1 MCINRVNYHQISL
14 LRGQHAF
21 GFDVSGLYFR
31 LASTYTF
38 WRWSGSVH
46 KTRFLA
52 SGLPANLNNIVL
64 SPLVAMKHLKHGF
77 RSALGFSRAQAS
89 GFVLLAVV
97 ILGFIFSGVLYAPSH
112 PAAEDPDATHVLDS
126 LLACWDEV
134 VMDTLATTAPST
146 SEINGKPFRFDPN
159 KLSAQELQSVGF
171 SPQLAKRV
179 VRYREAGGV
188 FRSRKDLLR
197 IYGMDTA
204 LYHRLEPFIQL
215 PVERA
220 LPRRAWQSYP
230 SVATR
235 KAEPFDLN
243 LADTAQLKKI
253 FGIGDKR
260 ALRIVAY
267 REKLGGFVSIT
278 QIGEIYTLDSAV
290 AGRLVQ
296 ASFVSEN
303 FRPRRI
309 NINSADE
316 NELAAHPYL
325 SKSAAHAL
333 VAYRFQHGELMALS
347 DLAKIQ
353 VLDTKTIQKIA
364 PYLEFQ
370 IYHHPTPDTER

>member
-1 MCINRVNYHQISL
+1 
-14 LRGQHAF
+14 
-21 GFDVSGLYFR
+21 
-31 LASTYTF
+31 
-38 WRWSGSVH
+38 
-46 KTRFLA
+46 
-52 SGLPANLNNIVL
+52 
-64 SPLVAMKHLKHGF
+64 
-77 RSALGFSRAQAS
+77 
-89 GFVLLAVV
+89 
-97 ILGFIFSGVLYAPSH
+97 
-112 PAAEDPDATHVLDS
+112 
-126 LLACWDEV
+126 
-134 VMDTLATTAPST
+134 MDTLATTAPAT
-146 SEINGKPFRFDPN
+146 SEINGEPFRFDPN
-159 KLSAQELQSVGF
+159 KLSVQELQSVGF

-179 VRYREAGGV
+179 VRYREAGGI

-204 LYHRLEPFIQL
+204 LYCRLEPFIQL

-220 LPRRAWQSYP
+220 LPRKTWQPYP

-267 REKLGGFVSIT
+267 REKLGGFVSIA
-278 QIGEIYTLDSAV
+278 QVGEIYTLDSAV

-309 NINSADE
+309 DINSADE